1 MIASVIAEVNRDK
14 KNKPKPFT
22 LDDFLLDFKKKPNK
36 VSNKSTIKAKA
47 KGFLGMIGAKK
58 KEKK

>member
-14 KNKPKPFT
+14 NKKPKPFT
-22 LDDFLLDFKKKPNK
+22 LNDFLLDFKGKPNK
-36 VSNKSTIKAKA
+36 VSDRDTIKSKA
-47 KGFLGMIGAKK
+47 KSFLGMIGAKK